1 MLSAHEAAAARFAD
15 GDGEYVVARDEGNQE
30 LEQQIAE
37 LKGVSKAA

>member
-1 MLSAHEAAAARFAD
+1 MRQLLLALLMVTVST
-15 GDGEYVVARDEGNQE
+15 VVARDEGNQE